1 VNPWKFI
8 LATVLIYGT
17 GVVTGALVIKLVD
30 RPQPAHI
37 KPSPQLT
44 YNQIQRAEFL
54 SRLQKQLNLTP
65 EQNDHIGQILRD
77 SNQRTKPYWDPVAAK
92 MKDEVRTVTDKIRA
106 ELSPDQIAKF
116 EIEIKS
122 GRTPKKD
129 PERKDKKGG
138 TNAPSSKAML
148 KLFSATNNVP
158 ATNAIPATNG
168 IAATNAPVSPAPV
181 LNKP

>member
-1 VNPWKFI
+1 MNPWKFI

-30 RPQPAHI
+30 RPQPAHV
-37 KPSPQLT
+37 KASPQLT
-44 YNQIQRAEFL
+44 FNQIQRAEFL

-65 EQNDHIGQILRD
+65 EQNEHIGQILRD

-106 ELSPDQIAKF
+106 ELSPEQIAKF

-129 PERKDKKGG
+129 PERKEKKVGG
-138 TNAPSSKAML
+138 TNAPAGKPHPKMPA
-148 KLFSATNNVP
+148 ATNSIPITNAVP
-158 ATNAIPATNG
+158 ATNVPAAPAT
-168 IAATNAPVSPAPV
+168 A